1 MWQSCGGPTLPRSLP
16 ERRAGILAEEGKL
29 TRAPEESKAGG
40 HPDTPDKS
48 GETARRGILMLATG
62 VARFALAEHF
72 HATVS
77 TLAQSH
83 RSPPLW
89 LISRQ
94 RSGGSGSGLF
104 LSVSAFRSRSYF
116 ISG

>member
-1 MWQSCGGPTLPRSLP
+1 M
-16 ERRAGILAEEGKL
+16 

-72 HATVS
+72 HAATS
-77 TLAQSH
+77 TFGQSH
-83 RSPPLW
+83 RPTPPW

-94 RSGGSGSGLF
+94 RAMVATAPARFCLF
-104 LSVSAFRSRSYF
+104 LPFGHGHILSLAELT
-116 ISG
+116 I